1 MSTVHLLL
9 IALVVVIGMM
19 AIWFVL
25 NQQKK
30 AERAR
35 ALSVMSGGRIQEGS
49 GKGGKKGEADRRR
62 ADISK
67 TLKDAAKEKDK
78 ERGKVTIQDLINMAG
93 LRIDKKTYWIYSCV
107 SMAVFGGLAFM
118 WKVPMVAMVLL
129 PFIGLLGFPRLVLKI
144 LAGKRQKRFL
154 EEFADALEAMV
165 RLLKA
170 GMPPSE
176 AIAMVAREYEGP
188 VGDEMG
194 QIYDAQR
201 VGIPL
206 AEAALDASKRMPITE
221 MKMFATGMAIQQQ
234 TGSSLSEVL
243 MNLSGVLRARHRL
256 KRKVD
261 ALSAEAKASAMIIGA
276 LPLLVATGMY
286 FVNPAYIELLWT
298 TSKGERLLYGSIFW
312 MSLGVLVM
320 RQMINFK
327 V

>member
-1 MSTVHLLL
+1 MSTYHLLL
-9 IALVVVIGMM
+9 VALVVVVGIM
-19 AIWFVL
+19 AIAL
-25 NQQKK
+25 MLSNQKR

-35 ALSVMSGGRIQEGS
+35 ALNVMSGGRID
-49 GKGGKKGEADRRR
+49 GKSKGTGKNGDMDKKRS
-62 ADISK
+62 DISR
-67 TLKDAAKEKDK
+67 TLKEAARDKEK
-78 ERGKVTIQDLINMAG
+78 ERGKITIQDLINMAG
-93 LRIDKKTYWIYSCV
+93 LGITRNIYWGMSVV
-107 SMAVFGGLAFM
+107 SMFVFTGAAYM
-118 WKVPMVAMVLL
+118 WGAPLIALL
-129 PFIGLLGFPRLVLKI
+129 LMPIIGLLGFPRFVLKF
-144 LAGKRQKRFL
+144 LAGKRQKKFL

-188 VGDEMG
+188 VGEEMEK
-194 QIYDAQR
+194 IYDSQR

-206 AEAALDASKRMPITE
+206 AEAALDASKRMPLTE

-243 MNLSGVLRARHRL
+243 LNLAGVLRARYRL

-276 LPLLVATGMY
+276 LPIFVATGLY
-286 FVNPAYIELLWT
+286 LVNPTYIELLWT
-298 TSKGERLLYGSIFW
+298 TPRGERMLYGAVFW
-312 MSLGVLVM
+312 MSIGVLVM